1 MNEGTERALA
11 KTTRE
16 VSCGTYEVRRLTKR
30 EEYLLALASVSA
42 PSFVDVYSPRR
53 ISSMRATT
61 PRQVLEVVRKHE
73 VGTIRRFAADNKTKT
88 AAVIKS
94 HLIELNT
101 TCDVR
106 RPLREEQI
114 EFIVEAVMNDYA
126 LANLTLVDFMVVMR
140 RAAMGHYGE
149 MFESLTPPKVLGWLK
164 KYADERAE
172 EAGNMSREENER
184 YKGDATRSRQRKE
197 EAWEREMHA
206 RHQCAL
212 EQYKQRNN
220 VQDDEK
226 KGRQ

>member
-1 MNEGTERALA
+1 M
-11 KTTRE
+11 
-16 VSCGTYEVRRLTKR
+16 
-30 EEYLLALASVSA
+30 ALASVSA

-53 ISSMRATT
+53 ISRMKVTT
-61 PRQVLEVVRKHE
+61 PRQVLEVVKKHE

-106 RPLREEQI
+106 RPLREDQI
-114 EFIVEAVMNDYA
+114 EFIVEAVMSDYA

-140 RAAMGHYGE
+140 RAAMGQYGD

-172 EAGNMSREENER
+172 EAGNMSREESER

-197 EAWEREMHA
+197 EAWEHEMRA
-206 RHQCAL
+206 RHEVAL
-212 EQYKQRNN
+212 AQYKQRNN
-220 VQDDEK
+220 VQ
-226 KGRQ
+226 